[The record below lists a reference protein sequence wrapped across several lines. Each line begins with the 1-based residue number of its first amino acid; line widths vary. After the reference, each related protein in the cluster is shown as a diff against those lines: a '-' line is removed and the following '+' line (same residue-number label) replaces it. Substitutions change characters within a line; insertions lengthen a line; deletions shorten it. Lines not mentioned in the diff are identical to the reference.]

1 MAARRVPALVTA
13 TFGGRPPA
21 ARAARPL
28 WVSAGLRQPLGAPL
42 RSASEGGERGGV
54 GPGPR
59 PQDGPAAA
67 ERRPERAALTAA
79 ERRIA
84 DLHAAACAAQQLTY
98 VDPAT
103 GYLVLTRLAHEQ
115 RGRCCGSACRHCP
128 YGQAN
133 VQDPAKRKRFNSCF
147 YV

>member
-1 MAARRVPALVTA
+1 MATRRVPAQVTA

-21 ARAARPL
+21 ARPARPL
-28 WVSAGLRQPLGAPL
+28 WVSAGLRQPLGVPL
-42 RSASEGGERGGV
+42 CSASEGERGDV
-54 GPGPR
+54 GPR
-59 PQDGPAAA
+59 AQDSPAGA
-67 ERRPERAALTAA
+67 ERRPETAALTAA

-98 VDPAT
+98 ADPAT
-103 GYLVLTRLAHEQ
+103 GYVVLTRLAHLR

-128 YGQAN
+128 YGQVN
-133 VQDPAKRKRFNSCF
+133 VQDPAKKKKFNSCF

>member
-1 MAARRVPALVTA
+1 MAR
-13 TFGGRPPA
+13 GM
-21 ARAARPL
+21 
-28 WVSAGLRQPLGAPL
+28 
-42 RSASEGGERGGV
+42 EGWLAVIE
-54 GPGPR
+54 
-59 PQDGPAAA
+59 
-67 ERRPERAALTAA
+67 
-79 ERRIA
+79 
-84 DLHAAACAAQQLTY
+84 AQQLTY

-103 GYLVLTRLAHEQ
+103 GYLVLTRLAHKQ